1 MARADEAP
9 AAATLASDDGLFS
22 CVYLG
27 RAPMHAAMYHRFNLA
42 VVPGASFIGAEVSRA
57 LVG

>member
-9 AAATLASDDGLFS
+9 DTATLASDNGLFS

-27 RAPMHAAMYHRFNLA
+27 GAPMHAAMYHRFNLA
-42 VVPGASFIGAEVSRA
+42 VVGASFIGAEVARA
-57 LVG
+57 LLG

>member
-1 MARADEAP
+1 MDRADEAP
-9 AAATLASDDGLFS
+9 DTATLASDNGLFS

-27 RAPMHAAMYHRFNLA
+27 GAPMHAAMYHRFNLA
-42 VVPGASFIGAEVSRA
+42 VVPGASFIGAEVARA